1 MIHFK
6 FCCVI
11 SPLENCRFQ
20 WYFISLKKKKRDK
33 KKKKKTQGKKTPN
46 PSNRLYRKSVK
57 LSQRSSQLPEMA
69 TEGR

>member
-1 MIHFK
+1 MVLHF
-6 FCCVI
+6 I
-11 SPLENCRFQ
+11 
-20 WYFISLKKKKRDK
+20 KKKKRDK